1 MLLEAWE
8 RKKSRLLTEHND
20 QISQLSDQLHE
31 RDLQIKQ
38 YETNIQVLYYLWHS
52 ALFTMWVDGLVVS
65 ILSVG
70 VTSVYLI
77 YIGGSF
83 N

>member
-1 MLLEAWE
+1 VLAEFCLLLLEAWE
-8 RKKSRLLTEHND
+8 RKESRLLTDHRD

-38 YETNIQVLYYLWHS
+38 YENDIQVL
-52 ALFTMWVDGLVVS
+52 
-65 ILSVG
+65 
-70 VTSVYLI
+70 
-77 YIGGSF
+77 